1 MSGLLL
7 NSLSEAS
14 SNNYSVPQHKKL
26 DNSGF
31 SFYGRSYGVGSGVGL
46 VDSPTLITPYSL
58 DGRPAVKYYEYSEIG
73 YISGVYCTYNRSSNL
88 SFIDLQWIQG
98 QGIQGQDKNRT
109 FKETITVLQAVG
121 SLPTGEWT
129 GFTTMSYYGNG
140 TAVALAAQAN
150 DTQYFYGFIG
160 GYYYN
165 YLNHAQCEVT
175 FTPTLFNIGVDMI
188 AQNII
193 VTPAASKDININ
205 LDPSGGLVNGTFYSL
220 SFLSQIMSTMYTGVF
235 GDAFARNI
243 NATQARENH
252 ANLTQSDILTG
263 LTEGLELLLDFY
275 LGTLGASQLMLFNES
290 IAVNATMRFDA
301 VQLGEPV
308 YAYLSFGINLG
319 VIALF
324 LFEATRTRFWKDL
337 PVFNSLDT
345 KSVILGFEASRKK
358 PLTSVR
364 NWTGDAADRDTG
376 RLMVKLGSSKTVL
389 NLST

>member
-1 MSGLLL
+1 MSGVLL

-14 SNNYSVPQHKKL
+14 SSNSSVPQHKKL

-46 VDSPTLITPYSL
+46 VDSPALITPQNSNS
-58 DGRPAVKYYEYSEIG
+58 RPAVNYYEYAEIG
-73 YISGVYCTYNRSSNL
+73 YTSRVHCIYNESSNL
-88 SFIDLQWIQG
+88 SFTDLQWIQG
-98 QGIQGQDKNRT
+98 QDKNYT
-109 FKETITVLQAVG
+109 FKGGVTVLQAVG

-160 GYYYN
+160 GYHYN
-165 YLNHAQCEVT
+165 YLNHAQCGVT
-175 FTPTLFNIGVDMI
+175 FTPALFNIWVDMI
-188 AQNII
+188 AQNIT
-193 VTPAASKDININ
+193 VTPAASRDININ

-220 SFLSQIMSTMYTGVF
+220 GFLSQIMSTMYTGVF

-252 ANLTQSDILTG
+252 VNLTQSDILTG

-275 LGTLGASQLMLFNES
+275 LGTIGASQLMLFNES
-290 IAVNATMRFDA
+290 IPVNATMKFDA

-308 YAYLSFGINLG
+308 YAYLSFVINLG
-319 VIALF
+319 IVILF
-324 LFEATRTRFWKDL
+324 LFEVIRTGFWKDL
-337 PVFNSLDT
+337 PLFNSLDT
-345 KSVILGFEASRKK
+345 KSVILGFAGSRKE
-358 PLTSVR
+358 PLMSVR
-364 NWTGDAADRDTG
+364 NWTGNAADRDTG
-376 RLMVKLGSSKTVL
+376 RLMVKLGSSRTVL
-389 NLST
+389 DLNT